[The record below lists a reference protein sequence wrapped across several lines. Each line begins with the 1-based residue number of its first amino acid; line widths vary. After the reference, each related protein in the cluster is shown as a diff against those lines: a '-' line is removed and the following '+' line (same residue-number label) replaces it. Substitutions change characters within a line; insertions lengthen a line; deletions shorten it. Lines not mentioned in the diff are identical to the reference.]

1 MIYKILVQDFA
12 SDHKWKLI
20 AYIILIFAFF
30 PIESIFLPK
39 IYGKLFEKIASIS
52 NFNGIYNWKENIS
65 KMNFAGT
72 IVILILLWSLVILS
86 YSAKNY
92 VESL

>member
-52 NFNGIYNWKENIS
+52 NFNGI
-65 KMNFAGT
+65 
-72 IVILILLWSLVILS
+72 
-86 YSAKNY
+86 
-92 VESL
+92 